1 MRKAGTLWSRKRI
14 LNFPAFL
21 IHFVR
26 DFQSVDAPG
35 RIVKIST
42 PPSSNMALA
51 MVVSLLSGVFNHG

>member
-1 MRKAGTLWSRKRI
+1 VVPEKEI
-14 LNFPAFL
+14 LNFPAFV

-42 PPSSNMALA
+42 PPSSNMTLA